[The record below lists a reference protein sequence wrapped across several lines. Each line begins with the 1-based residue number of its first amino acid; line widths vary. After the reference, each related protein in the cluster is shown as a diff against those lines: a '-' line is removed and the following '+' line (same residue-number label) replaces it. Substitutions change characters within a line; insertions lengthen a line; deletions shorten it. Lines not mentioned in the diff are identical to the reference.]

1 MGFLGLIICT
11 KQSVPDI
18 FIGIR
23 YRHKD
28 IGQNGA
34 ILGNCLVGTSVF
46 KYNKYLK

>member
-11 KQSVPDI
+11 KESVPDL
-18 FIGIR
+18 FKGIGCH
-23 YRHKD
+23 HKD